1 MARYFI
7 RLAYNGSAY
16 HGWQSQQNACSVQ
29 DVLEECLSL
38 RLGAPIRVT
47 GCGRTDTGV
56 HARMYFA
63 HFDCATYMNPDD
75 LEELCR
81 RLNTFLPDDIVVF
94 EIREVAATANAR
106 FDAVLRTYQYRIHRT
121 KDPFADAFSWYVHG
135 PLDLELMQQASA
147 ILVEYND
154 FTSFSKLHSKTK
166 NNLCRIEHGYWT
178 AEGNS
183 LVFTVSA
190 DRFLRNMVRAIVG
203 TLIDVGKHKLDLE
216 GFRRV
221 IESKNRSS
229 AGLSVP
235 AKGLFLHEVLYPTE
249 IFITEK

>member
-7 RLAYNGSAY
+7 RLAYNGLAY
-16 HGWQSQQNACSVQ
+16 HGWQSQQNARSVQ

-38 RLGAPIRVT
+38 RLGATTRVT

-63 HFDCATYMNPDD
+63 HFDCATNMNPENLD
-75 LEELCR
+75 ELCR
-81 RLNTFLPDDIVVF
+81 RLNTFLPDDIVVHD
-94 EIREVAATANAR
+94 IMEVVPEANAR
-106 FDAVLRTYQYRIHRT
+106 YDAVLRTYKYYIHRK
-121 KDPFADAFSWYVHG
+121 KDPFAEAFSWFVHSS
-135 PLDLELMQQASA
+135 LDVELMQQASA
-147 ILVEYND
+147 VLMEYND

-166 NNLCRIEHGYWT
+166 NNLCRIEHAYWT

-203 TLIDVGKHKLDLE
+203 TLLDVGKHKLDID
-216 GFRRV
+216 GFRKV
-221 IESKNRSS
+221 IELKNRSS

-235 AKGLFLHEVLYPTE
+235 AKGLFLHEVVYPQE
-249 IFITEK
+249 IFIV